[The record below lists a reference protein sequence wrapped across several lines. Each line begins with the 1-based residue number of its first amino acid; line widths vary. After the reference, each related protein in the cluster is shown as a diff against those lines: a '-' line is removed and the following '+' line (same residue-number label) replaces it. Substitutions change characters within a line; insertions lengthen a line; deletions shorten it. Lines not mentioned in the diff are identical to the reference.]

1 MNFPVEDFD
10 PSNYLAPRVS
20 SSDDDKQSVT
30 CVCQSE
36 TSAVVENVPNGD
48 IPNHRE
54 NQTHG
59 GKEFLS
65 LLTVSLSLSLQ
76 KKEIKKNENRYLIFC
91 LYVNFFF

>member
-54 NQTHG
+54 DQTHG

-65 LLTVSLSLSLQ
+65 LLALSLSIYLSLQ
-76 KKEIKKNENRYLIFC
+76 KTRRLKTMKINI
-91 LYVNFFF
+91 

>member
-54 NQTHG
+54 DQTHG

-65 LLTVSLSLSLQ
+65 LLALSLSLQ
-76 KKEIKKNENRYLIFC
+76 KTRRLKKMKINI
-91 LYVNFFF
+91 

>member
-20 SSDDDKQSVT
+20 SSVDDKQSVT

-54 NQTHG
+54 DQTHG

-65 LLTVSLSLSLQ
+65 LFALSLSLSP
-76 KKEIKKNENRYLIFC
+76 KKRRLKKMKIDI
-91 LYVNFFF
+91 